1 MDKLTVESVKNFET
15 EVDYT
20 TVLDNFEGPLD
31 LLLHLIKQEEIE
43 IKDIFVSQ
51 VTEQFLSYM
60 KGLPYLD
67 IEKASEYLNIAAT
80 IIDIKAR
87 SLVPPPDDG
96 FDDYYDEEDDPEQE
110 LIRTLEEYKMLKEE
124 AEKLKERETVGY
136 FFKKPDKDLTGVQ
149 VQYKDLTLDGLM
161 KAFTKMLM
169 RLEGQKRAAPPP
181 REIPKDVY
189 TVRDKI
195 KHIRETVAMR
205 ESMQFEELFE
215 NDSATTE
222 IVTTFQALLELLK
235 HQFIV
240 VEQEELFAS
249 ITIKKNPNRSE
260 EEEIGEI
267 DEYN

>member
-31 LLLHLIKQEEIE
+31 LLLHLIKQEEI
-43 IKDIFVSQ
+43 KDIFVSQ
-51 VTEQFLSYM
+51 VTEQFLLYM

-110 LIRTLEEYKMLKEE
+110 LIRTLEEYKMLKDE

-136 FFKKPDKDLTGVQ
+136 FFKQPDKDLTGVQ
-149 VQYKDLTLDGLM
+149 VQYKDLTVDGLM

-181 REIPKDVY
+181 REIPKDIY

-195 KHIRETVAMR
+195 KHIRERVVSR

-215 NDSATTE
+215 NDSATAE

-260 EEEIGEI
+260 DEEIGEI